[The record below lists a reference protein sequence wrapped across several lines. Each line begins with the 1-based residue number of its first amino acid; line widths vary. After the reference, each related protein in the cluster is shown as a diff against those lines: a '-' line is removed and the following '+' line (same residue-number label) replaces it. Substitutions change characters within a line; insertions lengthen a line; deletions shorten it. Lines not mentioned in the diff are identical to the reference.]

1 MAYISYNKLWESEFD
16 GIVSKRDKL
25 QDLNIN
31 QLKLEVHDTYKKD
44 EKLTTNFEPTDDSD
58 VINKAYLDEKLKKID
73 GHISYL
79 EKDYNVFKIQYNKQ
93 SVEDILIQRAV
104 KTTIQILYDKGLFDN
119 FRNAQEVLKDFLF
132 TTRRRPDLEK
142 VKDNDDIQ

>member
-16 GIVSKRDKL
+16 GMVSKRDRL
-25 QDLNIN
+25 QDSNIS

-44 EKLTTNFEPTDDSD
+44 EKLTTNFEPVDDSD
-58 VINKAYLDEKLKKID
+58 VINKAYLDEKILKIN
-73 GHISYL
+73 GHLSKL
-79 EKDYNVFKIQYNKQ
+79 EKDFNEFKLQYNKQ

-119 FRNAQEVLKDFLF
+119 YANAD
-132 TTRRRPDLEK
+132 
-142 VKDNDDIQ
+142 